1 MEREEYRKIIKEAIK
16 QAYNDDPCKHCG
28 PGNGCDDCRGC
39 KDAKISSQIWKP
51 VYKMKDDYKQK
62 FGVPVEFDDDLDIVK
77 EYEKNW
83 QKWSNYCRKCG
94 GNFGDDCIDCKEWD
108 EIVKCANSY
117 HFWKNEMMKIEQC
130 VECGLCR
137 SRCPYELDIP
147 ALLKK
152 NLADYK
158 ENFM

>member
-1 MEREEYRKIIKEAIK
+1 
-16 QAYNDDPCKHCG
+16 
-28 PGNGCDDCRGC
+28 
-39 KDAKISSQIWKP
+39 
-51 VYKMKDDYKQK
+51 
-62 FGVPVEFDDDLDIVK
+62 
-77 EYEKNW
+77 
-83 QKWSNYCRKCG
+83 
-94 GNFGDDCIDCKEWD
+94 
-108 EIVKCANSY
+108 
-117 HFWKNEMMKIEQC
+117 MMKIEQC